1 MVGWKI
7 PPPLPLDRENAM
19 NTAPLAPQ
27 QQYLESYRQN
37 HAAMPGHHLPWLQ
50 SRRQQALDRF
60 AERGFPTPRNED
72 WKYTLLAPYARRVY
86 NPQPAEVAS
95 QEGLQELIRSLSL
108 SKAASFPST
117 GSGNAESCQL
127 VFVNGRHAANLSN
140 LPALSQGVIVCSL
153 AEAMQAHA
161 DKLEPYLA
169 RLADSENAGLTAL
182 NAACMAD
189 GAFVYLP
196 AGAAL
201 PQALHLLFV
210 GNAEALAQPRN
221 LIIAEAGSRADVI
234 EHYVGNQSYFTNAVT
249 EIAAGVDSQ
258 LRHYKIQEESQQ
270 ALHIAALQVEQQRGS
285 RFESYVLTLGGGL
298 SRNAIHSVLEGEQA
312 EIQLHGLYLLDGR
325 RHADN
330 HIRIQHSQPHCSS
343 RQLYKGI
350 LGGHSRGVFTG
361 LVQVQSAAIK
371 TDARQSNHN
380 LLLSDD
386 AEADSRP
393 QLEILADD
401 VQCSHGATVGQLD
414 DTALFYLRSRGLD
427 EAAARGALIH
437 AFAGEV
443 LDTIALPAVKE
454 YAEARLAARLGSI
467 R

>member
-1 MVGWKI
+1 MNVA
-7 PPPLPLDRENAM
+7 NA
-19 NTAPLAPQ
+19 ALAPQ
-27 QQYLESYRQN
+27 QRYLECYREN
-37 HAAMPGHHLPWLQ
+37 HAALPGHDLPWLQ

-60 AERGFPTPRNED
+60 AKLGFPTPRNED

-86 NPQPAEVAS
+86 NPQPAEATVS
-95 QEGLQELIRSLSL
+95 LEQIQDLGLAWENVSRLAFI
-108 SKAASFPST
+108 
-117 GSGNAESCQL
+117 
-127 VFVNGRHAANLSN
+127 NGRYAAHLSN
-140 LPALSQGVIVCSL
+140 LPALPQGVIVCGL
-153 AEAMQAHA
+153 AEAMQAHP

-169 RLADSENAGLTAL
+169 RLADSENAGLAAL

-196 AGAAL
+196 SGTAL
-201 PQALHLLFV
+201 PQALHLLFM

-234 EHYVGNQSYFTNAVT
+234 EHYVGSQSYFCNAVT
-249 EIAAGVDSQ
+249 EIAAGADSQ

-298 SRNAIHSVLEGEQA
+298 SRNTIHSVLGGEQA
-312 EIQLHGLYLLDGR
+312 EIQLRGLYLLEGR

-330 HIRIQHSQPHCSS
+330 HIRIEHRQPHCSS

-361 LVQVQSAAIK
+361 LVQVQPAAIK

-443 LDTIALPAVKE
+443 LDTIELPALKE
-454 YAEARLAARLGSI
+454 YAEARLAARLGGSTVAA
-467 R
+467 